1 MQLIQT
7 ENGPRLARNKNEP
20 TSIEGRTSE
29 AAVSKMDCGRY
40 DLILIACA
48 RVRELHSGHAKKISS
63 TFGDMV
69 TVIKEIE
76 GGHIDAVEYFT
87 KATAPQKHR

>member
-7 ENGPRLARNKNEP
+7 ENGPRLARSTNEP

-29 AAVSKMDCGRY
+29 AAVKKMDCGRY

-48 RVRELHSGHAKKISS
+48 RVRELHAGHAKKINS
-63 TFGDMV
+63 TFGTMV
-69 TVIKEIE
+69 TVLQEIE
-76 GGHIDAVEYFT
+76 GGHIDAVEYF
-87 KATAPQKHR
+87 KKSTAIARRR

>member
-7 ENGPRLARNKNEP
+7 ENGPRLARSKNEP

-29 AAVSKMDCGRY
+29 AAVLKMDCGRY

-48 RVRELHSGHAKKISS
+48 RVRELHAGHARKINSN
-63 TFGDMV
+63 FGELV
-69 TVIKEIE
+69 TVIQEIE
-76 GGHIDAVEYFT
+76 GGHLDAVEYFT
-87 KATAPQKHR
+87 KSTAPQKHR